1 MTAGMLDFSGIAR
14 RSWTP
19 GNSTQQTFYAVKGE
33 DDAPTAT
40 ATLGRER
47 SYINRADAAF
57 RLVELAVNSPYV
69 QPRILSRVLEWIF
82 NLPEGLPN
90 PFVAVG
96 DDGSISTE
104 WDAGGNSLHV
114 TFDDETEEVY
124 FFSLGGDEWESTL
137 DAIDKLSSA
146 MRTIAL
152 AAAPRR

>member
-14 RSWTP
+14 WPWSP
-19 GNSTQQTFYAVKGE
+19 SNSTQQTFYAVKSE
-33 DDAPTAT
+33 DDTPTAT

-47 SYINRADAAF
+47 SYTNRADVAF
-57 RLVELAVNSPYV
+57 RLVELAVSSPYV
-69 QPRILSRVLEWIF
+69 QPQTLVRVITWLF
-82 NLPEGLPN
+82 NLPEGLQN

-104 WDAGGNSLHV
+104 WDVGGSSLHV

-124 FFSLGGDEWESTL
+124 FVSPDGEEWESTL
-137 DAIDKLSSA
+137 DAVDKLSSA

-152 AAAPRR
+152 ATSPRR